1 MATKNSLIYETRSNQ
16 TFLRSINTKKVLN
29 LLWMHKKLSRL
40 ELAQYSRL
48 NKKTITNIVNPLLED
63 GIVAPSGFRD
73 SDAGRRQE
81 LLELV
86 PSYSYHMGLDVGAT
100 QIQCVIVDFCGNVIA
115 EQGAELR
122 VHTGS
127 AIIMQ
132 MAKSLIESVI
142 RSSGLEKSKIKSLG
156 FSVPGFV
163 DRERGVSHFGLT
175 IPDWQNIP
183 VRDILKDTLDVP
195 FYIEDSSRAMA
206 IAEYRIGAGRGES
219 DFILFDLGYGVGCG
233 IFIDGQLYMGSG
245 NKSGEIGHTIVK
257 PDGPMCERGH
267 RGCIESIASGM
278 AIANT
283 AKKRIEAG
291 EQSLLT
297 GISGGEIAGI
307 TARDVVMASEL
318 GDELSCGI
326 LREAGEYLA
335 IGVVNALHFFNP
347 SLIIL
352 GGRLM
357 ASGNVLL
364 DTITKFIKENTVPM
378 IYDDVRIVR
387 SEMGSRNAALGA
399 ALLHLEDYFDF
410 YPGEDEEEEE
420 E

>member
-1 MATKNSLIYETRSNQ
+1 MSNKNSLIYETRSNQ
-16 TFLRSINTKKVLN
+16 SFLKNINTKKILN
-29 LLWMHKKLSRL
+29 LLWEHGQLSRL

-63 GIVAPSGFRD
+63 GVVAPCGFRD
-73 SDAGRRQE
+73 SEAGRRQE

-86 PSYSYHMGLDVGAT
+86 PSHSYHMGLDVGAT
-100 QIQCVIVDFCGNVIA
+100 QLQCVIIDFCGNIVA

-122 VHTGS
+122 VNTNS

-132 MAKSLIESVI
+132 MAKTLISNVI
-142 RSSGLEKSKIKSLG
+142 RLSGLDRSQIMSLG

-163 DRERGVSHFGLT
+163 DREKGVSHSALT

-183 VRDILKDTLDVP
+183 VKDILTEELNVP

-206 IAEYRIGAGRGES
+206 LAEYRIGAGRGAS
-219 DFILFDLGYGVGCG
+219 DYILFDLGYGVGCG
-233 IFIDGQLYMGSG
+233 IFIDGQLYMGANS
-245 NKSGEIGHTIVK
+245 KSGEIGHTIVK

-283 AKKRIEAG
+283 AKERLSKGEA
-291 EQSLLT
+291 SLLT
-297 GISGGEIAGI
+297 DISGGDVSGI
-307 TARDVVMASEL
+307 TARDVVMAAEL
-318 GDELSCGI
+318 DDKMSCEI

-357 ASGNVLL
+357 ASGNVLF
-364 DTITKFIKENTVPM
+364 DTMMKFIKENTVPP
-378 IYDDVRIVR
+378 IYDDVKIVR
-387 SEMGSRNAALGA
+387 SEMGSRSAALGA

-410 YPGEDEEEEE
+410 YSDPEE
-420 E
+420 